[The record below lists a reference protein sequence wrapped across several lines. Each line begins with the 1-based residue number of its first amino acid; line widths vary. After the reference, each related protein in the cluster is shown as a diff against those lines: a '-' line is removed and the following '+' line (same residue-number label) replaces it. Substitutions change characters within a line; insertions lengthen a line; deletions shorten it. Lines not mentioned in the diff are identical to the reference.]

1 MSKIVKKSVK
11 HPRQILKEFINKQI
25 TLVHKLKR
33 VSKFNKEMSTHR
45 IYFFII
51 KRPNIEIYRDTTFL
65 ISLFGINIWD
75 IFLYFSVLLDLFHTN
90 TMIIIMMFD
99 IYVFG

>member
-65 ISLFGINIWD
+65 IYIIIWDKYLGYFSLFFCFVGFIPYKHHDNHYD
-75 IFLYFSVLLDLFHTN
+75 V
-90 TMIIIMMFD
+90 
-99 IYVFG
+99 